1 MHSTSQTISK
11 TASRIPMDE
20 SKSKIRIELNLGGKA
35 VTLNVP
41 AGEENMFRAAA
52 KFVDKRVEEYKS
64 FVDTYGAKTGHSMV
78 ALEFLLDKLRLQN
91 AMNDSLLANKVSEIV
106 GRIDEALED

>member
-1 MHSTSQTISK
+1 ME
-11 TASRIPMDE
+11 E

-41 AGEENMFRAAA
+41 AGEENLFRTAA
-52 KFVDKRVEEYKS
+52 KFVDQRVKDYKP
-64 FVDTYGAKTGHSMV
+64 FVDTYGAMTGVSMV